1 MCISVISL
9 DTLQEEI
16 LVKKILLQKKKKN
29 CEILLYELIHQ
40 KVDCREW
47 PCGHFDA
54 KIDFIVPLV
63 VKKTYF

>member
-16 LVKKILLQKKKKN
+16 LVKKILLQKEKKN

-47 PCGHFDA
+47 CCSHFA
-54 KIDFIVPLV
+54 CTLFNEILLSS
-63 VKKTYF
+63 

>member
-16 LVKKILLQKKKKN
+16 LVKKILLQKEKKN

-54 KIDFIVPLV
+54 KINFMAPIVF
-63 VKKTYF
+63 KKTQF

>member
-16 LVKKILLQKKKKN
+16 LVKKILLQKEKKN

-47 PCGHFDA
+47 SCGHFDA
-54 KIDFIVPLV
+54 KINFLAPIVF
-63 VKKTYF
+63 KKTQF